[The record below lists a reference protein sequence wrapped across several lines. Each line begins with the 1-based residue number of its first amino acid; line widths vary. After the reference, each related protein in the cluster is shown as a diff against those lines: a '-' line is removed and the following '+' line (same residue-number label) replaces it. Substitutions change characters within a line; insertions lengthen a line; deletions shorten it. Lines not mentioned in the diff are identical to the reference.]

1 MSGFFIAYIYF
12 LIKKMPFKPFTDYLL
27 LEKKYSPHT
36 VAAYTKDLERFF
48 DFITNQ
54 YELVSLLSVNYSMVR
69 SWIVYLV
76 DTGISNSSINRK
88 ISSLKTYYK
97 FLLKTSQI
105 SETPLA
111 KHRALK
117 VAKKV
122 QIPFSQT
129 EVEDVLELFDQAND
143 FETLRDK
150 LIVELFYSTGMR
162 RAELIG
168 LRLSDVSEIQKT
180 IKVLGKRNKE
190 RIIPL
195 LPSVLTTI
203 ARYKIFRD
211 ALPGL
216 GASNTLL
223 LTSKGNPIYETLV
236 YRVITRYFS
245 ETSLKVK
252 KSPHILRHSF
262 ATHLLNQGAELNAVK
277 ELLGHASLASTQV
290 YTHNSIDTLKQV
302 YKNAHPRNSK

>member
-1 MSGFFIAYIYF
+1 
-12 LIKKMPFKPFTDYLL
+12 MPFKPFTDYLL

-36 VAAYTKDLERFF
+36 VAAYSKDIQRFF
-48 DFITNQ
+48 DFVSKEYQ
-54 YELVSLLSVNYSMVR
+54 LKSLLAVNYSMVR

-76 DTGISNSSINRK
+76 DSGISNSSINRK

-117 VAKKV
+117 VAKKI

-129 EVEDVLELFDQAND
+129 EVEDVLELFDHAND
-143 FETLRDK
+143 FQTLRDK
-150 LIVELFYSTGMR
+150 LIVELFYSTGIR

-168 LRLSDVSEIQKT
+168 LRLSDVSEVQKT

-203 ARYKIFRD
+203 ARYKTFR
-211 ALPGL
+211 AVLPSL
-216 GASNTLL
+216 GASKILL
-223 LTSKGNPIYETLV
+223 VTSKGNAIYETLV

-245 ETSLKVK
+245 EISLKVK

-262 ATHLLNQGAELNAVK
+262 ATHLLSQGAELTAVK

-302 YKNAHPRNSK
+302 YKNTHPRNSK

>member
-12 LIKKMPFKPFTDYLL
+12 LIKKCPSSPLQIICY

-36 VAAYTKDLERFF
+36 VAAYTKDIERFF
-48 DFITNQ
+48 DFVTEP
-54 YELVSLLSVNYSMVR
+54 YELDSLLSVNYSMVR

-97 FLLKTSQI
+97 FLLKTGQI

-111 KHRALK
+111 THRALK

-129 EVEDVLELFDQAND
+129 EVEDVLELFDHAND

-195 LPSVLTTI
+195 LPSVLSTM
-203 ARYKIFRD
+203 AQYKIFRE
-211 ALPGL
+211 ALPDL
-216 GASNTLL
+216 GALNTLL
-223 LTSKGNPIYETLV
+223 
-236 YRVITRYFS
+236 
-245 ETSLKVK
+245 
-252 KSPHILRHSF
+252 
-262 ATHLLNQGAELNAVK
+262 
-277 ELLGHASLASTQV
+277 
-290 YTHNSIDTLKQV
+290 
-302 YKNAHPRNSK
+302 

>member
-1 MSGFFIAYIYF
+1 
-12 LIKKMPFKPFTDYLL
+12 MPFKSFTDYLL

-54 YELVSLLSVNYSMVR
+54 YELSSLLSVNYSMVR
-69 SWIVYLV
+69 SWIVFLV

-97 FLLKTSQI
+97 FLLKTDQI

-203 ARYKIFRD
+203 TKYKIFRD
-211 ALPGL
+211 ALPCL
-216 GASNTLL
+216 GASNKLL

-245 ETSLKVK
+245 EASLKVK

>member
-1 MSGFFIAYIYF
+1 
-12 LIKKMPFKPFTDYLL
+12 MPFKPFTDYLL
-27 LEKKYSPHT
+27 LEKKYSSHT
-36 VAAYTKDLERFF
+36 VAAYTKDIERFF
-48 DFITNQ
+48 DFVSKEYDLN
-54 YELVSLLSVNYSMVR
+54 SLLTVNYSMVR

-97 FLLKTSQI
+97 FLLKTGQI
-105 SETPLA
+105 SQTPLA

-129 EVEDVLELFDQAND
+129 EVEDVFELFDHAND

-150 LIVELFYSTGMR
+150 LMVELFYSTGIR

-168 LRLSDVSEIQKT
+168 LKLSDVSAVQKT

-195 LPSVLTTI
+195 LPSVLATI
-203 ARYKIFRD
+203 AKYKIFRE
-211 ALPGL
+211 ALPNL
-216 GASNTLL
+216 VSSDSLL
-223 LTSKGNPIYETLV
+223 VTSKGNVIYETLV

-245 ETSLKVK
+245 EISLKVK

-262 ATHLLNQGAELNAVK
+262 ATHLLSQGAELNAVK

-302 YKNAHPRNSK
+302 YKNTHPRNSK

>member
-1 MSGFFIAYIYF
+1 
-12 LIKKMPFKPFTDYLL
+12 MPFKPFTDYLL
-27 LEKKYSPHT
+27 LEKKYSSHT
-36 VAAYTKDLERFF
+36 VAAYTKDIERFF
-48 DFITNQ
+48 DFVSKE
-54 YELVSLLSVNYSMVR
+54 YDLKSLLTVNYSMVR

-105 SETPLA
+105 SQTPLA

-129 EVEDVLELFDQAND
+129 EVEDVFELFDHAND

-150 LIVELFYSTGMR
+150 LMVELFYSTGIR

-168 LRLSDVSEIQKT
+168 LRLSDVSEVQKT

-195 LPSVLTTI
+195 LPSVLATI
-203 ARYKIFRD
+203 AKYKIFRE
-211 ALPGL
+211 ALPNL
-216 GASNTLL
+216 VASDSLL
-223 LTSKGNPIYETLV
+223 VTSKGNAIYETLV

-245 ETSLKVK
+245 EISLKVK

-262 ATHLLNQGAELNAVK
+262 ATHLLSQGAELNAVK

-302 YKNAHPRNSK
+302 YKNTHPRNSK

>member
-1 MSGFFIAYIYF
+1 MS
-12 LIKKMPFKPFTDYLL
+12 FKPFTDYLL

-195 LPSVLTTI
+195 LPSVLITI
-203 ARYKIFRD
+203 ARYKIFRE
-211 ALPGL
+211 ALPCL
-216 GASNTLL
+216 VASNKLL

>member
-1 MSGFFIAYIYF
+1 
-12 LIKKMPFKPFTDYLL
+12 MPFKPFTDYLL

-36 VAAYTKDLERFF
+36 VAAYSKDIQRFF
-48 DFITNQ
+48 DF
-54 YELVSLLSVNYSMVR
+54 VSKEYQLKSLHVVNYSMVR

-76 DTGISNSSINRK
+76 DSGNSNSSINRK

-105 SETPLA
+105 TETPLS

-129 EVEDVLELFDQAND
+129 EVEDVLELFDHAND
-143 FETLRDK
+143 FQTLRDK
-150 LIVELFYSTGMR
+150 LIVELFYSTGIR

-168 LRLSDVSEIQKT
+168 LRLSDISEAQKT

-203 ARYKIFRD
+203 ARYKSFREV
-211 ALPGL
+211 LPSL
-216 GASNTLL
+216 GASTILL
-223 LTSKGNPIYETLV
+223 VTSKGNAIYETLV

-245 ETSLKVK
+245 EISLKVK

-262 ATHLLNQGAELNAVK
+262 ATHLLSQGAELTAVK

-302 YKNAHPRNSK
+302 YKNTHPRNSK

>member
-1 MSGFFIAYIYF
+1 MQFQPFI
-12 LIKKMPFKPFTDYLL
+12 DYLL

-36 VAAYTKDLERFF
+36 VTAYTKDIERFLNF
-48 DFITNQ
+48 VADV
-54 YELVSLLSVNYSMVR
+54 YEQNTLLLVNYSMIPR
-69 SWIVYLV
+69 WIVCLV
-76 DTGISNSSINRK
+76 DSGIANSSINRK

-97 FLLKTSQI
+97 FLLKTGQI
-105 SETPLA
+105 TETPLA
-111 KHRALK
+111 RHRSLK

-129 EVEDVLELFDQAND
+129 EVEDALELFDHAND
-143 FETLRDK
+143 FQTLRDK
-150 LIVELFYSTGMR
+150 LIVELFYSTGIR

-168 LRLSDVSEIQKT
+168 LKLSDVSRVQKT

-195 LPSVLTTI
+195 LPSVLSTMDQ
-203 ARYKIFRD
+203 YKIHRE
-211 ALPGL
+211 ALPNL
-216 GASNTLL
+216 AATDSLL
-223 LTSKGNPIYETLV
+223 VTSKGNAIYETLV

-245 ETSLKVK
+245 EISLKVK
-252 KSPHILRHSF
+252 TSPHILRHSF
-262 ATHLLNQGAELNAVK
+262 ATHLLSQGAELNAVK

-302 YKNAHPRNSK
+302 YKNTHPRNSK

>member
-1 MSGFFIAYIYF
+1 
-12 LIKKMPFKPFTDYLL
+12 MPFKPFTDYLL

-36 VAAYTKDLERFF
+36 VAAYSKDIQRFF
-48 DFITNQ
+48 DFVSKEYQ
-54 YELVSLLSVNYSMVR
+54 LKSLLVVNYSMVR

-76 DTGISNSSINRK
+76 DSGISNSSINRK

-105 SETPLA
+105 TETPLA

-129 EVEDVLELFDQAND
+129 EVEGVLELFDHAND
-143 FETLRDK
+143 FRTLRDK
-150 LIVELFYSTGMR
+150 LIVELFYSTGIR

-168 LRLSDVSEIQKT
+168 LRLSDISEAQKT

-203 ARYKIFRD
+203 ARYKSFREV
-211 ALPGL
+211 LPSL
-216 GASNTLL
+216 GASKILL
-223 LTSKGNPIYETLV
+223 VTSKGNAIYETLV

-245 ETSLKVK
+245 EISLKVK

-262 ATHLLNQGAELNAVK
+262 ATHLLSQGAELTAVK

-302 YKNAHPRNSK
+302 YKNTHPRNSK

>member
-1 MSGFFIAYIYF
+1 
-12 LIKKMPFKPFTDYLL
+12 MPFKPFTDYLL

-36 VAAYTKDLERFF
+36 VAAYSKDIQRFF
-48 DFITNQ
+48 DFVSKEYQ
-54 YELVSLLSVNYSMVR
+54 LKSLLVVNYSMVR

-76 DTGISNSSINRK
+76 DSGISNSSINRK

-117 VAKKV
+117 VAKKI

-129 EVEDVLELFDQAND
+129 EVEDVLELFDHAND
-143 FETLRDK
+143 FQTLRDK
-150 LIVELFYSTGMR
+150 LIVELFYSTGIR

-168 LRLSDVSEIQKT
+168 LRLSDVSEVQKT

-203 ARYKIFRD
+203 AKYKTFR
-211 ALPGL
+211 AVLPSL
-216 GASNTLL
+216 GASKILL
-223 LTSKGNPIYETLV
+223 VTSKGNAIYETLV

-245 ETSLKVK
+245 EISLKVK

-262 ATHLLNQGAELNAVK
+262 ATHLLSQGAELTAVK

-302 YKNAHPRNSK
+302 YKNTHPRNSK

>member
-1 MSGFFIAYIYF
+1 
-12 LIKKMPFKPFTDYLL
+12 MPFKPFTDYLL

-54 YELVSLLSVNYSMVR
+54 YELSSLLSVNYSMIR
-69 SWIVYLV
+69 SWIVFLV

-97 FLLKTSQI
+97 FLLKTDQI

-203 ARYKIFRD
+203 TKYKIFRD
-211 ALPGL
+211 ALPCL
-216 GASNTLL
+216 GASNKLL

-245 ETSLKVK
+245 EASLKVK

>member
-1 MSGFFIAYIYF
+1 
-12 LIKKMPFKPFTDYLL
+12 MPFKPFTDYLL

-36 VAAYTKDLERFF
+36 VAAYSKDIQRFF
-48 DFITNQ
+48 DFVSKEYQ
-54 YELVSLLSVNYSMVR
+54 LKSLLVVNYSMVR
-69 SWIVYLV
+69 SWIVNLV
-76 DTGISNSSINRK
+76 DSGISNSSINRK

-117 VAKKV
+117 VAKKI

-129 EVEDVLELFDQAND
+129 EVEDVLELFDHAND
-143 FETLRDK
+143 FQTLRDK
-150 LIVELFYSTGMR
+150 LIVELFYSTGIR

-168 LRLSDVSEIQKT
+168 LRLSDVSEVQKT

-195 LPSVLTTI
+195 LPSVLSTI
-203 ARYKIFRD
+203 ARYKIFRA
-211 ALPGL
+211 ALPSL
-216 GASNTLL
+216 GASKILL
-223 LTSKGNPIYETLV
+223 VTSKGNAIYETLV

-245 ETSLKVK
+245 EISLKVK

-262 ATHLLNQGAELNAVK
+262 ATHLLSQGAELTAVK

-302 YKNAHPRNSK
+302 YKNTHPRNSK

>member
-1 MSGFFIAYIYF
+1 
-12 LIKKMPFKPFTDYLL
+12 MPFKPFTDYLL
-27 LEKKYSPHT
+27 LEKKYSSHT
-36 VAAYTKDLERFF
+36 VAAYTKDIERFF
-48 DFITNQ
+48 DFVSKEYDLN
-54 YELVSLLSVNYSMVR
+54 SLLTVNYSMVR

-97 FLLKTSQI
+97 FLLKTRQI
-105 SETPLA
+105 SQTPLA

-122 QIPFSQT
+122 QIPFSPT
-129 EVEDVLELFDQAND
+129 EVEDVFELFDHAND

-150 LIVELFYSTGMR
+150 LMVELFYSTGIR

-168 LRLSDVSEIQKT
+168 LKLSDVSAVQKT

-195 LPSVLTTI
+195 LPSVLATI
-203 ARYKIFRD
+203 AKYKIFRE
-211 ALPGL
+211 ALPNL
-216 GASNTLL
+216 VSSDSLL
-223 LTSKGNPIYETLV
+223 VTSKGNVIYETLV

-245 ETSLKVK
+245 EISLKVK

-262 ATHLLNQGAELNAVK
+262 ATHLLSQGAELNAVK

-302 YKNAHPRNSK
+302 YKNTHPRNSK

>member
-1 MSGFFIAYIYF
+1 
-12 LIKKMPFKPFTDYLL
+12 MPFKPFTDYLL

-54 YELVSLLSVNYSMVR
+54 YELSSLLSVNYSMIR
-69 SWIVYLV
+69 SWIVFLV

-97 FLLKTSQI
+97 FLLKTDQI

-143 FETLRDK
+143 FKTLRDK

-203 ARYKIFRD
+203 TKYKIFRD
-211 ALPGL
+211 ALPCL
-216 GASNTLL
+216 GASNKLL

-245 ETSLKVK
+245 EASLKVK

>member
-1 MSGFFIAYIYF
+1 
-12 LIKKMPFKPFTDYLL
+12 MPFKPFKDYLI

-36 VAAYTKDLERFF
+36 LAAYTKDLERFF
-48 DFITNQ
+48 DFVTKQ
-54 YELVSLLSVNYSMVR
+54 YDLDSLLAVNYSMVR
-69 SWIVYLV
+69 SWIVHLV

-97 FLLKTSQI
+97 FLLKTGQI

-111 KHRALK
+111 THRALK
-117 VAKKV
+117 VATKV

-129 EVEDVLELFDQAND
+129 EVEDVLELFDHAND

-150 LIVELFYSTGMR
+150 LIVELFYSTGIR

-195 LPSVLTTI
+195 LPSVLGTI
-203 ARYKIFRD
+203 AKYKIFRE
-211 ALPGL
+211 ALPDL
-216 GASNTLL
+216 GASKTLL
-223 LTSKGNPIYETLV
+223 VTSKGNAIYETLV

-245 ETSLKVK
+245 EISLKVK

-290 YTHNSIDTLKQV
+290 YTHNSIDTLKKV
-302 YKNAHPRNSK
+302 YKNTHPRNSK

>member
-1 MSGFFIAYIYF
+1 MQ
-12 LIKKMPFKPFTDYLL
+12 FKPFIDYLL

-36 VAAYTKDLERFF
+36 VTAYTKDIERFLNF
-48 DFITNQ
+48 VSDV
-54 YELVSLLSVNYSMVR
+54 YEQNTLLLVNYSMIR
-69 SWIVYLV
+69 SWIVSLV
-76 DTGISNSSINRK
+76 DSGIANSSINRK

-97 FLLKTSQI
+97 FLLKTGQI
-105 SETPLA
+105 TETPLA
-111 KHRALK
+111 RHRSLK

-129 EVEDVLELFDQAND
+129 EVEDALELFDHAND
-143 FETLRDK
+143 FQTLRDK
-150 LIVELFYSTGMR
+150 LIVELFYSTGIR

-168 LRLSDVSEIQKT
+168 LKLSDVSRVQKT

-195 LPSVLTTI
+195 LPSVLSTMDQ
-203 ARYKIFRD
+203 YKIHRE
-211 ALPGL
+211 ALPNL
-216 GASNTLL
+216 AATDSLL
-223 LTSKGNPIYETLV
+223 VTSKGNAIYETLV

-245 ETSLKVK
+245 EISLKVK
-252 KSPHILRHSF
+252 TSPHILRHSF
-262 ATHLLNQGAELNAVK
+262 ATHLLSQGAELNAVK

-302 YKNAHPRNSK
+302 YKNTHPRNSK

>member
-1 MSGFFIAYIYF
+1 
-12 LIKKMPFKPFTDYLL
+12 MPFKPFTDYLL

-36 VAAYTKDLERFF
+36 VAAYSKDIQRFF
-48 DFITNQ
+48 DF
-54 YELVSLLSVNYSMVR
+54 VSKEYQLKSLHVVNYSMVR

-76 DTGISNSSINRK
+76 DSGISNSSINRK

-105 SETPLA
+105 TETPLA

-129 EVEDVLELFDQAND
+129 EVEDVLELFDHAND
-143 FETLRDK
+143 FQTLRDK
-150 LIVELFYSTGMR
+150 LIVELFYSTGIR

-168 LRLSDVSEIQKT
+168 LRLSDISEAQKT

-203 ARYKIFRD
+203 ARYKSFREV
-211 ALPGL
+211 LPSL
-216 GASNTLL
+216 GASKILL
-223 LTSKGNPIYETLV
+223 VTSKGNAIYETLV

-245 ETSLKVK
+245 EISLKVK

-262 ATHLLNQGAELNAVK
+262 ATHLLSQGAELTAVK

-302 YKNAHPRNSK
+302 YKNTHPRNSK

>member
-1 MSGFFIAYIYF
+1 MS
-12 LIKKMPFKPFTDYLL
+12 FKPFTDYLL
-27 LEKKYSPHT
+27 FEKKYSSLT
-36 VAAYTKDLERFF
+36 VTAYTKDIERFF
-48 DFITNQ
+48 DFVSKEYDLN
-54 YELVSLLSVNYSMVR
+54 SLLTVNYSMVR

-76 DTGISNSSINRK
+76 DTGISNSSVNRK

-105 SETPLA
+105 SQTPLA

-129 EVEDVLELFDQAND
+129 EVEDVFELFDHAND

-150 LIVELFYSTGMR
+150 LMVELFYSTGIR

-168 LRLSDVSEIQKT
+168 LRFSDVSEVQKT

-195 LPSVLTTI
+195 LPSVLATI
-203 ARYKIFRD
+203 AKYKIFRE
-211 ALPGL
+211 ALPSL
-216 GASNTLL
+216 VASDSLL
-223 LTSKGNPIYETLV
+223 VTSKGNAIYETLV

-245 ETSLKVK
+245 EISLKVK

-262 ATHLLNQGAELNAVK
+262 ATHLLSQGAELNAVK

-302 YKNAHPRNSK
+302 YKNTHPRNSK

>member
-1 MSGFFIAYIYF
+1 
-12 LIKKMPFKPFTDYLL
+12 MPFKPFTDYLL
-27 LEKKYSPHT
+27 LEKKYSSHT
-36 VAAYTKDLERFF
+36 VAAYTKDIERFF
-48 DFITNQ
+48 DFVSKEYDLN
-54 YELVSLLSVNYSMVR
+54 SLLTVNYSMVR

-105 SETPLA
+105 SQTPLA
-111 KHRALK
+111 RHRALK

-129 EVEDVLELFDQAND
+129 EVEDVFELFDHAND

-150 LIVELFYSTGMR
+150 LMVELFYSTGIR

-168 LRLSDVSEIQKT
+168 LKLSDVSAVQKT

-195 LPSVLTTI
+195 LPSVLATI
-203 ARYKIFRD
+203 AKYKIFRE
-211 ALPGL
+211 ALPNL
-216 GASNTLL
+216 VSSDSLL
-223 LTSKGNPIYETLV
+223 VTSKGNVIYETLV

-245 ETSLKVK
+245 EISLKVK

-262 ATHLLNQGAELNAVK
+262 ATHLLSQGAELNAVK

-302 YKNAHPRNSK
+302 YKNTHPRNSK

>member
-1 MSGFFIAYIYF
+1 
-12 LIKKMPFKPFTDYLL
+12 MPFKPFTDYLL
-27 LEKKYSPHT
+27 LEKKYSFHT
-36 VAAYTKDLERFF
+36 VAAYTKDIERFF
-48 DFITNQ
+48 DFVSKE
-54 YELVSLLSVNYSMVR
+54 YDLKSLLTVNYSMVR

-105 SETPLA
+105 SQTPLA

-129 EVEDVLELFDQAND
+129 EVEDVFELFDHAND
-143 FETLRDK
+143 FQTLRDK
-150 LIVELFYSTGMR
+150 LMVELFYSTGIR

-168 LRLSDVSEIQKT
+168 LRLSDVSEVQKI

-195 LPSVLTTI
+195 LPSVLATI
-203 ARYKIFRD
+203 AKYKIFRE
-211 ALPGL
+211 ALPNL
-216 GASNTLL
+216 VASDSLL
-223 LTSKGNPIYETLV
+223 VTSKGNAIYETLV

-245 ETSLKVK
+245 EISLKVK

-262 ATHLLNQGAELNAVK
+262 ATHLLSQGAELNAVK

-302 YKNAHPRNSK
+302 YKNTHPRNSK

>member
-1 MSGFFIAYIYF
+1 
-12 LIKKMPFKPFTDYLL
+12 MPFKSFTDYLL

-54 YELVSLLSVNYSMVR
+54 YELSSLLSVNYSMVR
-69 SWIVYLV
+69 SWIVFLV

-97 FLLKTSQI
+97 FLLKTDQI

-143 FETLRDK
+143 FKTLRDK

-203 ARYKIFRD
+203 TKYKIFRD
-211 ALPGL
+211 ALPCL
-216 GASNTLL
+216 GASNKLL

-245 ETSLKVK
+245 EASLKVK

>member
-1 MSGFFIAYIYF
+1 
-12 LIKKMPFKPFTDYLL
+12 MPFKPFTDYLL

-36 VAAYTKDLERFF
+36 VAAYSKDIQRFF
-48 DFITNQ
+48 DFVSKEYQ
-54 YELVSLLSVNYSMVR
+54 LKSLLVVNYSMVR

-76 DTGISNSSINRK
+76 DSGISNSSINRK

-129 EVEDVLELFDQAND
+129 EVEDVLELFDHAND
-143 FETLRDK
+143 FQTLRDK
-150 LIVELFYSTGMR
+150 LIVELFYSTGIR

-168 LRLSDVSEIQKT
+168 LRLSDVSEVQKT

-203 ARYKIFRD
+203 ARYKTFR
-211 ALPGL
+211 AVLPSL
-216 GASNTLL
+216 GASKILL
-223 LTSKGNPIYETLV
+223 VTSKGNAIYETLV

-245 ETSLKVK
+245 EISLKVK

-262 ATHLLNQGAELNAVK
+262 ATHLLSQGAELTAVK

-302 YKNAHPRNSK
+302 YKNTHPRNSK

>member
-1 MSGFFIAYIYF
+1 
-12 LIKKMPFKPFTDYLL
+12 MPFKPFTDYLL

-36 VAAYTKDLERFF
+36 VAAYSKDIQRFF
-48 DFITNQ
+48 DFVSKEYQ
-54 YELVSLLSVNYSMVR
+54 LKSLLAVNYSMVR

-76 DTGISNSSINRK
+76 DSGISNSSINRK

-117 VAKKV
+117 VAKKI

-129 EVEDVLELFDQAND
+129 EVEDVLELFDHAND
-143 FETLRDK
+143 FQTLRDK
-150 LIVELFYSTGMR
+150 LIVELFYSTGIR

-168 LRLSDVSEIQKT
+168 LRLSDVSEVQKT

-203 ARYKIFRD
+203 AKYKTFR
-211 ALPGL
+211 AVLPSL
-216 GASNTLL
+216 GASKILL
-223 LTSKGNPIYETLV
+223 VTSKGNAIYETLV

-245 ETSLKVK
+245 EISLKVK

-262 ATHLLNQGAELNAVK
+262 ATHLLSQGAELTAVK

-302 YKNAHPRNSK
+302 YKNTHPRNSK

>member
-1 MSGFFIAYIYF
+1 MS
-12 LIKKMPFKPFTDYLL
+12 FKPFTDYLL

-36 VAAYTKDLERFF
+36 VAAYTKDLERFS

-54 YELVSLLSVNYSMVR
+54 YELSSLLSVNYSMIR

-97 FLLKTSQI
+97 FLLKTDQI

-129 EVEDVLELFDQAND
+129 EVEDVLELFDHAND

-203 ARYKIFRD
+203 TKYKIFRD
-211 ALPGL
+211 ALPCL

-223 LTSKGNPIYETLV
+223 LTSKGTPIYETLV

-245 ETSLKVK
+245 EASLKVK

>member
-1 MSGFFIAYIYF
+1 
-12 LIKKMPFKPFTDYLL
+12 MPFKPFTDYLL

-36 VAAYTKDLERFF
+36 VAAYSKDIQRFF
-48 DFITNQ
+48 DFVSKEYQ
-54 YELVSLLSVNYSMVR
+54 LKSLLAVNYSMVR

-76 DTGISNSSINRK
+76 DSGISNSSINRK

-97 FLLKTSQI
+97 FLLKISQI

-117 VAKKV
+117 VAKKI

-129 EVEDVLELFDQAND
+129 EVEDVLELFDHAND
-143 FETLRDK
+143 FQTLRDK
-150 LIVELFYSTGMR
+150 LIVELFYSTGIR

-168 LRLSDVSEIQKT
+168 LRLSDVSEVQKT

-203 ARYKIFRD
+203 ARYKTFR
-211 ALPGL
+211 AVLPSL
-216 GASNTLL
+216 GASKILL
-223 LTSKGNPIYETLV
+223 VTSKGNAIYETLV

-245 ETSLKVK
+245 EISLKVK

-262 ATHLLNQGAELNAVK
+262 ATHLLSQGAELTAVK

-302 YKNAHPRNSK
+302 YKNTHPRNSK

>member
-1 MSGFFIAYIYF
+1 
-12 LIKKMPFKPFTDYLL
+12 MPFKPFTDYLL

-36 VAAYTKDLERFF
+36 VAAYSKDIQRFF
-48 DFITNQ
+48 DFVSKEYQ
-54 YELVSLLSVNYSMVR
+54 LKSLLVVNYSMVR

-76 DTGISNSSINRK
+76 DSGISNSSINRK

-117 VAKKV
+117 VAKKI

-129 EVEDVLELFDQAND
+129 EVEDVLELFDHAND
-143 FETLRDK
+143 FQTLRDK
-150 LIVELFYSTGMR
+150 LIVELFYSTGIR

-168 LRLSDVSEIQKT
+168 LRLSDVSEVQKT

-195 LPSVLTTI
+195 LPSVLSTI
-203 ARYKIFRD
+203 ARYKIFRA
-211 ALPGL
+211 ALPSL
-216 GASNTLL
+216 GASKILL
-223 LTSKGNPIYETLV
+223 VTSKGNAIYETLV

-245 ETSLKVK
+245 EISLKVK

-262 ATHLLNQGAELNAVK
+262 ATHLLSQGAELTAVK

-302 YKNAHPRNSK
+302 YKNTHPRNSK

>member
-1 MSGFFIAYIYF
+1 
-12 LIKKMPFKPFTDYLL
+12 MPFKPFTDYLL
-27 LEKKYSPHT
+27 LEKKYSSHT
-36 VAAYTKDLERFF
+36 VAAYTKDIERFF
-48 DFITNQ
+48 DFVSKEYDLN
-54 YELVSLLSVNYSMVR
+54 SLLTVNYSMVR

-97 FLLKTSQI
+97 FLLKTRQI
-105 SETPLA
+105 SQTPLA

-129 EVEDVLELFDQAND
+129 EVEDVFELFDHAND

-150 LIVELFYSTGMR
+150 LMVELFYSTGIR

-168 LRLSDVSEIQKT
+168 LKLSDVSAVQKT

-195 LPSVLTTI
+195 LPSVLATI
-203 ARYKIFRD
+203 AKYKIFRE
-211 ALPGL
+211 ALPNL
-216 GASNTLL
+216 VSSDSLL
-223 LTSKGNPIYETLV
+223 VTSKGNVIYETLV

-245 ETSLKVK
+245 EISLKVK

-262 ATHLLNQGAELNAVK
+262 ATHLLSQGAELNAVK

-302 YKNAHPRNSK
+302 YKNTHPRNSK

>member
-1 MSGFFIAYIYF
+1 
-12 LIKKMPFKPFTDYLL
+12 MPFKPFTDYLL
-27 LEKKYSPHT
+27 LEKKYSSHT
-36 VAAYTKDLERFF
+36 VAAYTKDIERFF
-48 DFITNQ
+48 DFVSKE
-54 YELVSLLSVNYSMVR
+54 YDLKSLLTVNYSMVR

-105 SETPLA
+105 SQTPLA

-129 EVEDVLELFDQAND
+129 EVEDVFELFDHAND

-150 LIVELFYSTGMR
+150 LMVELFYSTGIR

-168 LRLSDVSEIQKT
+168 LRLSDVSEVQKT

-195 LPSVLTTI
+195 LPSVLATI
-203 ARYKIFRD
+203 AKYKIFRE
-211 ALPGL
+211 ALPSL
-216 GASNTLL
+216 VASDSLL
-223 LTSKGNPIYETLV
+223 VTSKGNAIYETLV

-245 ETSLKVK
+245 EISLKVK

-262 ATHLLNQGAELNAVK
+262 ATHLLSQGAELNAVK

-302 YKNAHPRNSK
+302 YKNTHPRNSK

>member
-1 MSGFFIAYIYF
+1 MS
-12 LIKKMPFKPFTDYLL
+12 FKPFTDYLL

-36 VAAYTKDLERFF
+36 VAAYTKDLERFS

-54 YELVSLLSVNYSMVR
+54 YELSSLLSVNYSMIR

-97 FLLKTSQI
+97 FLLKTDQI

-203 ARYKIFRD
+203 TKYKIFRD
-211 ALPGL
+211 ALPCL

-223 LTSKGNPIYETLV
+223 LTSKGTPIYETLV

-245 ETSLKVK
+245 EASLKVK

>member
-1 MSGFFIAYIYF
+1 
-12 LIKKMPFKPFTDYLL
+12 MPFKPFKDYLL

-36 VAAYTKDLERFF
+36 LAAYTKDLERFF
-48 DFITNQ
+48 DFVTKQ
-54 YELVSLLSVNYSMVR
+54 YDLDSLLEVNYSMVR

-76 DTGISNSSINRK
+76 DTGISNSSVNRK

-97 FLLKTSQI
+97 YLLKTGQI

-117 VAKKV
+117 IATKL

-129 EVEDVLELFDQAND
+129 EVEDVLELFDHAND

-150 LIVELFYSTGMR
+150 LIVELFYSTGIR

-195 LPSVLTTI
+195 LPSVLGTI
-203 ARYKIFRD
+203 AKYKIFRE
-211 ALPGL
+211 ALPDL
-216 GASNTLL
+216 GASKTLL
-223 LTSKGNPIYETLV
+223 VTSKGNAIYETLV

-245 ETSLKVK
+245 EISLKVK

-290 YTHNSIDTLKQV
+290 YTHNSIDTLKKV
-302 YKNAHPRNSK
+302 YKNTHPRNSK

>member
-54 YELVSLLSVNYSMVR
+54 YELGSLLSVNYSMVR

-168 LRLSDVSEIQKT
+168 LRLSDISEIQKT

-203 ARYKIFRD
+203 ARYKIFRE

-223 LTSKGNPIYETLV
+223 LTSKGKPIYETLV

-245 ETSLKVK
+245 EASLKVK